1 MLYLTE
7 CNYANA
13 VLGMIDALQPLDD
26 VGHNGFCLLLVRTA
40 STLVVYAIHM
50 AILYLCGLVVNRWEC
65 NQFAVVIFI
74 IREGYQRFVF

>member
-1 MLYLTE
+1 MTE

-13 VLGMIDALQPLDD
+13 IFGMIDALQPLDD

-50 AILYLCGLVVNRWEC
+50 AVLYLCSLVVNRREC
-65 NQFAVVIFI
+65 NQFAVVVLVV
-74 IREGYQRFVF
+74 REGN

>member
-1 MLYLTE
+1 
-7 CNYANA
+7 
-13 VLGMIDALQPLDD
+13 MIDALQPLDD

-50 AILYLCGLVVNRWEC
+50 AVLNFRSLVVNRRKC
-65 NQFAVVIFI
+65 NQLAVVIFI